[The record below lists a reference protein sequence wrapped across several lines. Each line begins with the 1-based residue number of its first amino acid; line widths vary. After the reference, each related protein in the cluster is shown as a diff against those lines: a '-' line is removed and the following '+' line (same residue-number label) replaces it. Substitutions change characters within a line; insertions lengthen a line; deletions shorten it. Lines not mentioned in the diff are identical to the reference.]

1 MGETYEEGKSV
12 ADISAYEDVD
22 LEGTRLSRPAC
33 RVLRALEAA
42 GLEAWVVGG
51 WVRDALMHAPSHD
64 VDMCCSAPW
73 QHSKV
78 ALEAA
83 GIDVVESGI
92 KFGGITAIADGERIE
107 VTTYRLDGFYTD
119 GRHPEEVTRAE
130 RVEDDLARRDFTVNA
145 MAWHPVRGLL
155 DLYDGVGDLARREIR
170 AVGEPRR
177 RFEEDALRML
187 RAVRFA
193 CRLDFTVE
201 PATRKA
207 LADCAPLLDA
217 VARERVG
224 VELQGVLATGL
235 GGDALERY
243 PEVMCAAIPELAPC
257 RGFDQC
263 SIYHDYDVYDHT
275 RRVLTVA
282 CVLARAQDDGGA
294 QTVAISPSLM
304 WAALL
309 HDIGKP
315 QTFIKDEAG
324 HGHFYGHPELGSTMA
339 QKIMHRLALPND
351 LIRDACLL
359 IKYHDRPLRADRKS
373 LLKMMNRFAAEGV
386 DTPRLMDELFDLK
399 RADAL
404 GKSALCFEYVWEVE
418 DMREVFH
425 KLLEADEAYSVKT
438 LAISGRDLIA
448 MGVEPGRRIG
458 ELLEQALAATMQG
471 GVANRRDDLLCY
483 LAQVAGICTDA
494 PTSSLHDSS
503 IN

>member
-1 MGETYEEGKSV
+1 M
-12 ADISAYEDVD
+12 ADSGAYEDID
-22 LEGTRLSRPAC
+22 LEGTRLSGPAC
-33 RVLRALEAA
+33 CVLRALEAA
-42 GLEAWVVGG
+42 GFEAWVVGG

-73 QHSKV
+73 QQSKA

-83 GIDVVESGI
+83 GIGVVESGI
-92 KFGGITAIADGERIE
+92 KFGGITAIAAGERIE

-119 GRHPEEVTRAE
+119 GRHPEEITRAE
-130 RVEDDLARRDFTVNA
+130 CVEEDLSRRDFTVNA
-145 MAWHPVRGLL
+145 MAWHPVRGIL
-155 DLYDGVGDLARREIR
+155 DLFDGVGDLARREIR

-224 VELQGVLATGL
+224 VELQGILATGL
-235 GGDALERY
+235 GGDALKRY
-243 PEVMCAAIPELAPC
+243 PEVMCAAIPELEPC
-257 RGFDQC
+257 RNFDQC
-263 SIYHDYDVYDHT
+263 SIYHDYNVYDHT
-275 RRVLTVA
+275 YRVLTVV
-282 CVLARAQDDGGA
+282 CVLARAQQHDELPA
-294 QTVAISPSLM
+294 SAISPSLM

-315 QTFIKDEAG
+315 GTFSKDADG
-324 HGHFYGHPELGSTMA
+324 HGHFYGHPELGAKMA

-359 IKYHDRPLRADRKS
+359 IRYHDRPLKADRKS
-373 LLKMMNRFAAEGV
+373 LLGMMKRLAGEGA

-404 GKSALCFEYVWEVE
+404 GKSTLCFDYVWEVE
-418 DMREVFH
+418 HMREMVHAF
-425 KLLEADEAYSVKT
+425 LASGEAYSVKT
-438 LAISGRDLIA
+438 LDISGRDLIA
-448 MGVEPGRRIG
+448 AGVEPGRRLG
-458 ELLEQALAATMQG
+458 ELLDQALAAAMRG
-471 GVANRRDDLLCY
+471 AVLNHRDDLLSY
-483 LAQVAGICTDA
+483 LVREAGISA
-494 PTSSLHDSS
+494 TSSTSALHESS